1 MDLRDL
7 SSFADYF
14 VIMSGTNVRQNQA
27 ISDEIYIQMK
37 DTHGM
42 LPFSYECYNNA
53 EWILLDYG
61 AVVVGDRLPDAIGIA
76 AGQAVHRCDPV
87 LPVEV
92 ANHRI
97 SPRRIWR
104 SDSWAGLNVGRG
116 TASN

>member
-42 LPFSYECYNNA
+42 LPFSYEGYNNA

-61 AVVVGDRLPDAIGIA
+61 AVVVHVFLERARSFYDLERLWRDAKAIDIPA
-76 AGQAVHRCDPV
+76 KA
-87 LPVEV
+87 
-92 ANHRI
+92 
-97 SPRRIWR
+97 
-104 SDSWAGLNVGRG
+104 
-116 TASN
+116 